1 MVISDSEIDLNNWV
15 KLLDKSKLKANFNVF
30 QNKIL
35 ELNLRNSL
43 FVDNTASEVIPTTY
57 SKYLKNGVGI
67 ITCNKIANSVEY
79 SNYELLK
86 SLSRNN
92 NSPFFYETNV
102 GAALPVISTLNNLI
116 NSGDKIIKIE
126 AVLSGTLNY
135 IFNSF
140 KEPDTFHDIVSKAVD
155 LGFTEPDPKID
166 LCGIDVSRKILILA
180 RESGLKYRVQ

>member
-1 MVISDSEIDLNNWV
+1 MEQINVQKKFIAQNLKLNLKVLGISNSKKMVISDSEIDLNNWG
-15 KLLDKSKLKANFNVF
+15 KLLDESKLKSDFNVF

-86 SLSRNN
+86 SLSRN
-92 NSPFFYETNV
+92 P
-102 GAALPVISTLNNLI
+102 TLLF
-116 NSGDKIIKIE
+116 
-126 AVLSGTLNY
+126 L
-135 IFNSF
+135 
-140 KEPDTFHDIVSKAVD
+140 
-155 LGFTEPDPKID
+155 
-166 LCGIDVSRKILILA
+166 
-180 RESGLKYRVQ
+180 